1 MCVFECPLLLEAHSG
16 LALAA
21 NVGNPP
27 LVPNAALTNPEISQ
41 SRLTARRSR
50 IADLDGPQIK
60 RLLWQEMLKAR
71 KRPYVNLQRQCLS

>member
-1 MCVFECPLLLEAHSG
+1 
-16 LALAA
+16 
-21 NVGNPP
+21 
-27 LVPNAALTNPEISQ
+27 VPNAALTNPEISQ

-60 RLLWQEMLKAR
+60 RLLWQEMLQAR